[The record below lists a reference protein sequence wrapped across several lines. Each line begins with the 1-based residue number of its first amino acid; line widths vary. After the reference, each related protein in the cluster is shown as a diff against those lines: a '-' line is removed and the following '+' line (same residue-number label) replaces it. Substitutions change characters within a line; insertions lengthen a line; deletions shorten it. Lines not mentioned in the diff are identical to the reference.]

1 MMYDE
6 YDDEPSL
13 LLPLLLTL
21 AIHGL
26 VVLGLMVGYKE
37 KPKPKVVVI
46 EASVIDAKTLNAQKS
61 SGSPAKQP
69 QKNTVK
75 PTQPATEQT
84 HATKTEVTAPTRSDQ
99 INEYN
104 ERMAQREREFQQQL
118 ADYANS
124 MDRQIALDIERR
136 KQAQREIDEA
146 RQREVDVLKK
156 HAKSNEEIA
165 RENLKSLNE
174 AKERLNNQAQTQT
187 AQSNNQSTKSTELD
201 NSPAPSIPNVN
212 RGGQVGSTSNVS
224 KSEAQANIAG
234 RVQAIW
240 ERYKNPKNRHL
251 TATIRID
258 EQGNLVS
265 VSFGS
270 GDRDLQPS
278 LEASIREASPFPEMK
293 GISTSFSIKFY
304 TD

>member
-1 MMYDE
+1 MYDD

-26 VVLGLMVGYKE
+26 VALGLMLGYKE
-37 KPKPKVVVI
+37 KPKPKIIVMQ
-46 EASVIDAKTLNAQKS
+46 ASVIDAKTLNAQNS
-61 SGSPAKQP
+61 SGNLAKQ
-69 QKNTVK
+69 QKSTVK
-75 PTQPATEQT
+75 PTEQT
-84 HATKTEVTAPTRSDQ
+84 HAKKTKTTTPTLSDQ
-99 INEYN
+99 ISEYN
-104 ERMAQREREFQQQL
+104 ERMAQRERVFQQQL

-136 KQAQREIDEA
+136 KQAQKELDNA
-146 RQREVDVLKK
+146 RQREVDALRSRT
-156 HAKSNEEIA
+156 KSNEEIA

-174 AKERLNNQAQTQT
+174 ASERLKNQEAQTQT
-187 AQSNNQSTKSTELD
+187 TQNTKSTELD
-201 NSPAPSIPNVN
+201 NSPAPSIPNIN

-234 RVQAIW
+234 RVQAKW
-240 ERYKNPKNRHL
+240 MKHNNLKNRHL

-265 VSFGS
+265 VSFGA
-270 GDRDLQPS
+270 GDKDLQPS
-278 LEASIREASPFPEMK
+278 LEEAIREASPFPEMK